1 MNTEQIV
8 QDEVENFV
16 INSQWLL
23 LDDPLRHAIREAIKR
38 EREACAKVVENKW
51 EAFEELKAAHY
62 RQTSEPFDPFRYHKD
77 LESIFMSRDLAAA
90 IRARGNE

>member
-23 LDDPLRHAIREAIKR
+23 LDDPLRHAIRQAIKR
-38 EREACAKVVENKW
+38 EREACALVVEQ
-51 EAFEELKAAHY
+51 AGIDGFETLAA
-62 RQTSEPFDPFRYHKD
+62 
-77 LESIFMSRDLAAA
+77 AAA

>member
-16 INSQWLL
+16 IKSQWLL
-23 LDDPLRHAIREAIKR
+23 LDDPLLHAIREAIKR
-38 EREACAKVVENKW
+38 EREACAKVCESLFDMADDSCN
-51 EAFEELKAAHY
+51 EAE
-62 RQTSEPFDPFRYHKD
+62 QC
-77 LESIFMSRDLAAA
+77 AAA

>member
-16 INSQWLL
+16 LNTEYVLL
-23 LDDPLRHAIREAIKR
+23 ADPLRHAIRQAIKR
-38 EREACAKVVENKW
+38 EREACAM
-51 EAFEELKAAHY
+51 EAEYEAARWLY
-62 RQTSEPFDPFRYHKD
+62 APEINEPCK
-77 LESIFMSRDLAAA
+77 SIAQS

>member
-23 LDDPLRHAIREAIKR
+23 LDDPLRHAIRQAIMR
-38 EREACAKVVENKW
+38 EREACARVCVDTYTG
-51 EAFEELKAAHY
+51 EESCGDWP
-62 RQTSEPFDPFRYHKD
+62 TPE
-77 LESIFMSRDLAAA
+77 MCAAA
-90 IRARGNE
+90 IRARGNK